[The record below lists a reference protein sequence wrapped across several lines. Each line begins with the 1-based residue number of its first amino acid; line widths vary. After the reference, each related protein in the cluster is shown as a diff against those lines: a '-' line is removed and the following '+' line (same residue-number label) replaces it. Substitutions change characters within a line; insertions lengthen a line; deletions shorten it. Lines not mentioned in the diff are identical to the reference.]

1 MIIYLYLQQNV
12 ALKGTAMKIEDPTK
26 SLQNF
31 AEAYN
36 VNMEELQSTLKEIS
50 EEIGARD
57 TYKQAR
63 TLKAVAD
70 PTRLKIIRALSHHEL
85 CVCELMLLLDAQQS
99 AVSHHLRIL
108 KDANLVVE
116 RRQGKWSFHRLEGE
130 RLRAVLKALD
140 ELE

>member
-1 MIIYLYLQQNV
+1 
-12 ALKGTAMKIEDPTK
+12 MKIDNPIK

-36 VNMEELQSTLKEIS
+36 INVEERQHTLKEIA
-50 EEIGARD
+50 EEIDARD

-70 PTRLKIIRALSHHEL
+70 PTRLKIIKALKQHEL

-99 AVSHHLRIL
+99 SVSHHLRIL

-116 RRQGKWSFHRLEGE
+116 RRQGKWTLHHLAGNRLGTLLE
-130 RLRAVLKALD
+130 ALD

>member
-1 MIIYLYLQQNV
+1 
-12 ALKGTAMKIEDPTK
+12 MKIDNPIK

-36 VNMEELQSTLKEIS
+36 INVDERQLTLKEIG

-70 PTRLKIIRALSHHEL
+70 PTRLKIIKALSQHEL
-85 CVCELMLLLDAQQS
+85 CVCELMLLLDAQ
-99 AVSHHLRIL
+99 
-108 KDANLVVE
+108 
-116 RRQGKWSFHRLEGE
+116 
-130 RLRAVLKALD
+130 
-140 ELE
+140 

>member
-1 MIIYLYLQQNV
+1 
-12 ALKGTAMKIEDPTK
+12 MKIDNPIK

-36 VNMEELQSTLKEIS
+36 IDVEERQLTLKEIA
-50 EEIGARD
+50 EEINARD

-70 PTRLKIIRALSHHEL
+70 PTRLKIIKALRQHEL

-116 RRQGKWSFHRLEGE
+116 RRQGKWTFHRLAGD
-130 RLRAVLKALD
+130 RLGTLLEALD

>member
-1 MIIYLYLQQNV
+1 
-12 ALKGTAMKIEDPTK
+12 MKIEDPTK

>member
-1 MIIYLYLQQNV
+1 MLIYLYLQQNV
-12 ALKGTAMKIEDPTK
+12 SLKGAAMKIDNSIK

-36 VNMEELQSTLKEIS
+36 INVEERQHTLKEIA

-70 PTRLKIIRALSHHEL
+70 PTRLKIIKALSQHEL

-116 RRQGKWSFHRLEGE
+116 RRQGKWSFHRLAGD
-130 RLRAVLKALD
+130 RLGTLLEALD

>member
-1 MIIYLYLQQNV
+1 
-12 ALKGTAMKIEDPTK
+12 MKIDNPIK

-36 VNMEELQSTLKEIS
+36 INVEERQLTLKELA
-50 EEIGARD
+50 EEIGAHD

-70 PTRLKIIRALSHHEL
+70 PTRLKIIKALSQHEL
-85 CVCELMLLLDAQQS
+85 CVCELMLLLGAQQS
-99 AVSHHLRIL
+99 SVSHHLRIL

-116 RRQGKWSFHRLEGE
+116 RRQGKWTFHKLVGDHLGMLLE
-130 RLRAVLKALD
+130 ALD

>member
-1 MIIYLYLQQNV
+1 
-12 ALKGTAMKIEDPTK
+12 MKIEDPTK

-36 VNMEELQSTLKEIS
+36 VNVEELQSTLNEIS
-50 EEIGARD
+50 EEINARD
-57 TYKQAR
+57 TYRQAR

>member
-1 MIIYLYLQQNV
+1 
-12 ALKGTAMKIEDPTK
+12 MKIDNPIQ

-36 VNMEELQSTLKEIS
+36 IDVEERQLTLKEIA
-50 EEIGARD
+50 EEINARD

-70 PTRLKIIRALSHHEL
+70 PTRLKIIKALRRHEL

-116 RRQGKWSFHRLEGE
+116 RRQGKWTFHRLAGD
-130 RLRAVLKALD
+130 RLKTLLEALD
-140 ELE
+140 ELD